1 MKRPLWLTIVIYA
14 ILTVTSIVIL
24 YPMVFMV
31 TATFTTADQYYRTS
45 WLPIPDF
52 FDFRNYEVIL
62 ACSGPSTGCIYP
74 SMVLTLGRAL
84 WYIGVTLLV
93 SIFGGY
99 AFARLHFPGRNALFL
114 FFLSGMMVPG
124 ILIMLPLYIMLARWP
139 LAGGNDIFGQG
150 GSGFINNWPAL
161 VMLGLVDIV
170 PLFLVKQN
178 YEMIPGDYEE
188 AALVD
193 GAGTLRIIFQVYV
206 PMLKPTLTAVSILVF
221 ISVWNDYLGPLIFVG
236 GNPSITPVALSVQRL
251 IYNYTQRQAQTLAD
265 FPLIFAAAAL
275 MSLPPVIVYFA
286 LQRYF
291 VQGLVGVGI
300 KG

>member
-1 MKRPLWLTIVIYA
+1 MKRPLWLTIFIYA
-14 ILTVTSIVIL
+14 VLTVTSIVIL
-24 YPMVFMV
+24 YPMLFMV
-31 TATFTTADQYYRTS
+31 TATFATAQQYYRTS
-45 WLPIPDF
+45 FFPIPDF
-52 FDFRNYEVIL
+52 FDFRNYQVIL
-62 ACSGPSTGCIYP
+62 GACTPSTGCIYQ
-74 SMVLTLGRAL
+74 SMALTLGRAL

-99 AFARLHFPGRNALFL
+99 AFARLRFPGRNALFL

-124 ILIMLPLYIMLARWP
+124 ILIMLPLYIMMARWP
-139 LAGGNDIFGQG
+139 LAGGNDLFGQG
-150 GSGFINNWPAL
+150 GSGFINTWPAL
-161 VMLGLVDIV
+161 IMLGLVEIV

-221 ISVWNDYLGPLIFVG
+221 INVWNDYLGPLIYVG

-251 IYNYTQRQAQTLAD
+251 IYNYTQRQAETLAD
-265 FPLIFAAAAL
+265 FPLIFAAAGL